1 VPPNVLSIAFGLT
14 GLGEAWNAAR
24 RVLTIGAVVPNVIF
38 VLAGAVWLVLVI
50 WYASQGGRRLLSDL
64 GDPVQSPFTSIAAI
78 VPMLLAGAL
87 ASYAFTAGRVLVVI
101 FLALTIG
108 LGAFLYGQW
117 IVVEMSPDPAHP
129 GYFVPTVA
137 GGFLGATA
145 AAEVHLH
152 ALAWAAFGVGVLAW
166 ALFGSTILNRLMFRS
181 ALPAALVPTLAIEVA
196 PPAVAGI
203 AYFALT
209 GGART
214 VIAYILGGY
223 LVLMVLVQLRFIPLY
238 VRLRFSPGLWAFTFS
253 YATVATDAL
262 LWIAVTRPSARAAY
276 AVIILVLI
284 AALVAAIAVRTV
296 VAIWRGQLLSAP
308 R

>member
-1 VPPNVLSIAFGLT
+1 VPPNVLSIAFGLA
-14 GLGEAWNAAR
+14 GLGEVWNAAR

-38 VLAGAVWLVLVI
+38 VLAGGAWLVLVI

-64 GDPVQSPFTSIAAI
+64 RDPVQSPFTSIAVI

-87 ASYAFTAGRVLVVI
+87 VSYAFTAGRVLVMI
-101 FLALTIG
+101 FLALTIVI
-108 LGAFLYGQW
+108 GAFLYGQW
-117 IVVEMSPDPAHP
+117 IVVEMSADPAHP

-137 GGFLGATA
+137 GGFLGATV
-145 AAEVHLH
+145 AAEVGLH

-181 ALPAALVPTLAIEVA
+181 ALPAPLVPTLAIEVA

-214 VIAYILGGY
+214 VIAYVLGGY
-223 LVLMVLVQLRFIPLY
+223 LVLMALVQLRFIPLY
-238 VRLRFSPGLWAFTFS
+238 ARLRFSPGLWAFTFS

-262 LWIAVTRPSARAAY
+262 LWIAATRVRAGAAY
-276 AVIILVLI
+276 AVVILVLI
-284 AALVAAIAVRTV
+284 TALVAAIAARTI
-296 VAIWRGQLLSAP
+296 VAVWRGQLLSAP
-308 R
+308 K